1 MSRGFIKEG
10 DQEEIPMVPP
20 RAYLPKGMPNY
31 VTKEGLAALN
41 KERKDLENERVTV
54 SGNYIMSNF
63 VDAKMKL
70 LIDRINTAVEVDL
83 TKADK
88 ETVSF
93 GAYVKYNDRT
103 VRIVGVDEADFSK
116 GLLSFISPV
125 AKALVGKKVG
135 DKFEIKIPKGTE
147 TIEVQGIWYEVVPLT
162 EVAVEVENGAK
173 SSPSM
178 ITPRTR
184 NVSEAKA
191 TATSDVSAEMQTQSV
206 ISTEAKRSGE
216 ILNSKNVKKG
226 FLDKLEMTPSVSI
239 VNQDEVPRAE
249 GARNDSVSID
259 FFTPDEN
266 IMEFLPVVNERGIIV
281 GRALHMELHKG
292 NKILHPVVH
301 LHIINNK
308 GIATM
313 KYWWHVAFGDAPE
326 KTLKRKMQETLGLTA
341 IKPKLKKQYIRE
353 TKTEKELVYVYIL
366 NSDENLLKTPEDKE
380 YFDIFAK
387 D

>member
-20 RAYLPKGMPNY
+20 RAHLPKGMPNY
-31 VTKEGLAALN
+31 VTHEGLEALN
-41 KERKDLENERVTV
+41 KEREGLENERVAA

-63 VDAKMKL
+63 IDAKMKL
-70 LIDRINTAVEVDL
+70 LIDRINTAVEVDM
-83 TKADK
+83 TKANK

-93 GAYVKYNDRT
+93 GAYVKYNGRT

-147 TIEVQGIWYEVVPLT
+147 SVEIQGIWYEAVPLT
-162 EVAVEVENGAK
+162 EAAVETENSAK
-173 SSPSM
+173 SSQSA
-178 ITPRTR
+178 TRTHR
-184 NVSEAKA
+184 AQTVLEAKS
-191 TATSDVSAEMQTQSV
+191 TATSEKDN
-206 ISTEAKRSGE
+206 E
-216 ILNSKNVKKG
+216 IVKH
-226 FLDKLEMTPSVSI
+226 
-239 VNQDEVPRAE
+239 DEVPRF
-249 GARNDSVSID
+249 ARNDSGSVD
-259 FFTPDEN
+259 CFVPDEN

-301 LHIINNK
+301 LHVINNK
-308 GIATM
+308 GVATR
-313 KYWWHVAFGDAPE
+313 KYWWHVAFGDTPE
-326 KTLKRKMQETLGLTA
+326 KTLKRKLSEILGITGV
-341 IKPKLKKQYIRE
+341 KPKLKKQYIRE

-366 NSDENLLKTPEDKE
+366 NSEENLLKTPEGKE

>member
-20 RAYLPKGMPNY
+20 RAHLPKGMPNY
-31 VTKEGLAALN
+31 VTHEGLEALK
-41 KERKDLENERVTV
+41 KEREDLENERVAS

-63 VDAKMKL
+63 IDAKMKL
-70 LIDRINTAVEVDL
+70 LIDRINSAVEVDL
-83 TKADK
+83 TKANK

-93 GAYVKYNDRT
+93 GAYVKYNGRT

-147 TIEVQGIWYEVVPLT
+147 MIEVQGIWYEAVPLT
-162 EVAVEVENGAK
+162 EIG
-173 SSPSM
+173 
-178 ITPRTR
+178 
-184 NVSEAKA
+184 
-191 TATSDVSAEMQTQSV
+191 VSAIETQNFVSLQKTAV
-206 ISTEAKRSGE
+206 NSTKNRTQILQKSDDVVETNDRSSQE
-216 ILNSKNVKKG
+216 TDLH
-226 FLDKLEMTPSVSI
+226 PSLQ
-239 VNQDEVPRAE
+239 QDAPDIFIPE
-249 GARNDSVSID
+249 ND
-259 FFTPDEN
+259 

-281 GRALHMELHKG
+281 GRALFMELHKG
-292 NKILHPVVH
+292 NKILHPVLH
-301 LHIINNK
+301 LHVVNK
-308 GIATM
+308 NGEVAYR
-313 KYWWHVAFGDAPE
+313 YWWHVAFGDTPE
-326 KTLKRKMQETLGLTA
+326 KTLRQKLSETLG
-341 IKPKLKKQYIRE
+341 ISSVKPKLKKQYIRE

-366 NSDENLLKTPEDKE
+366 NSDENLLKTPEGKE